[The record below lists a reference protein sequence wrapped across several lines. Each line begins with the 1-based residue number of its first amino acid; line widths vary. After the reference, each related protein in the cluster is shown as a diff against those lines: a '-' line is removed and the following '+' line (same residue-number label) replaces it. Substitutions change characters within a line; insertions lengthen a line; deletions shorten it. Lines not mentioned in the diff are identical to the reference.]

1 LDILMK
7 RNSQEPSILKKR
19 CTGANTMGNEQGNHG
34 QEISWNLARKLL
46 YECGRRGYMKM
57 WFSVA

>member
-1 LDILMK
+1 
-7 RNSQEPSILKKR
+7 LKKR